1 MHGLGPCD
9 AGSSPAGEIILVL
22 TIKGDYQQQREATI
36 REWETLADKI

>member
-1 MHGLGPCD
+1 
-9 AGSSPAGEIILVL
+9 LVL